1 MDKNIIIVKRLFLG
15 VAAKEFNEPIRVYE
29 AQLIESGL
37 ISEWLGFNYQLLI
50 FIFSFIMFDLYIY

>member
-1 MDKNIIIVKRLFLG
+1 MIFLNIPLLWKKKIIIVKKAQNFLG

-37 ISEWLGFNYQLLI
+37 RSVLTWI
-50 FIFSFIMFDLYIY
+50 